1 VYVVKSNVGEQARRL
16 TSNKDPT
23 AAMNLVLA
31 RPPTNVTSVPTQQL
45 HRAQSASDSDVNLA
59 RAQDLLDLHANV
71 KLAHRAG
78 VDHALKLARQQVD
91 LALRNV

>member
-1 VYVVKSNVGEQARRL
+1 M
-16 TSNKDPT
+16 D
-23 AAMNLVLA
+23 LVQA
-31 RPPTNVTSVPTQQL
+31 RPPTSDTSVAIQQIQ
-45 HRAQSASDSDVNLA
+45 RAQNASDSDVDLA

-78 VDHALKLARQQVD
+78 VDDALKLARQQVD